1 MAANQGKL
9 IIISAPSGG
18 GKTTLVSYVLSM
30 IPELTFSISATSRPK
45 RAHEIEGKDYYF
57 LTNEQFKEKIINQE
71 FVEWEEVYDGLFY
84 GTLKSVVER
93 TLDSGQHLIFDVD
106 VIGGLNIKKQFG
118 DQALSIFISP
128 PDLLI
133 LEQRLRNRSTDT
145 EESIRQRLQKAA
157 QEMEYAASFDVVLIN
172 DQLDPAKAEI
182 LAIINRFLN
191 HV

>member
-118 DQALSIFISP
+118 NQALSIFISP

-133 LEQRLRNRSTDT
+133 LEQRLRSRSTDT
-145 EESIRQRLQKAA
+145 EDSIRQRIQKAA

>member
-45 RAHEIEGKDYYF
+45 RAHEVEGKDYYF

-133 LEQRLRNRSTDT
+133 LEQRLRSRSTDT
-145 EESIRQRLQKAA
+145 EESIRQRIQKAA

>member
-1 MAANQGKL
+1 MATNQGKL

-84 GTLKSVVER
+84 GTLKGVVER

-133 LEQRLRNRSTDT
+133 LEQRLRSRSTDT
-145 EESIRQRLQKAA
+145 EESIRQRIQKAA